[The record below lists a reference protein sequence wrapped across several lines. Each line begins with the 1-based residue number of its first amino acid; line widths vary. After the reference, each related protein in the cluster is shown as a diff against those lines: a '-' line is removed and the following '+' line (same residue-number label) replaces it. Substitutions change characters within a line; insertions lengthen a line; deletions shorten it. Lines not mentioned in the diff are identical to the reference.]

1 MKHAGCRIDDGPE
14 PRIEDDEL
22 GTDQTLDEQVRA
34 SRAMAERV
42 LKSRGFSIALFALWG
57 GLTAH
62 RAGSLARHFDWLESG
77 WVLYNALIAILFLI
91 RSRPTVVSLHPL
103 HWLVALVTSFS
114 GLFFG
119 RSLQVPASS
128 QVMAANILIVFGL
141 FLGIATAIML
151 GRSYD
156 FLPAL
161 RGVQSDWLYAFI
173 RHPMYLSSILIRLG
187 YVVLNC
193 TFSNAIVFV
202 AMIWLYDRRARYEEA
217 IMQNDEA
224 YRRYMAAVRFRFIP
238 LLY

>member
-1 MKHAGCRIDDGPE
+1 MSE
-14 PRIEDDEL
+14 EL
-22 GTDQTLDEQVRA
+22 NK
-34 SRAMAERV
+34 SRAVAERV
-42 LKSRGFSIALFALWG
+42 LKSRGFSLALFLLWG

-62 RAGSLARHFDWLESG
+62 RAGSLAKHFDWLELG
-77 WVLYNALIAILFLI
+77 WVLYNAIIAVLFLI

-114 GLFFG
+114 GLLFG
-119 RSLQVPASS
+119 RSLEMPGALQVISART
-128 QVMAANILIVFGL
+128 LIVSGL
-141 FLGIATAIML
+141 VLGIATAIML

-161 RGVQSDWLYAFI
+161 RGVQSGWLYAFV

-193 TFSNAIVFV
+193 TVQNLILFV
-202 AMIWLYDRRARYEEA
+202 VMAWLYDRRARYEEA
-217 IMQNDEA
+217 IMRNDVSYRA
-224 YRRYMAAVRFRFIP
+224 YLARVRFRFIP